1 MLHAHSNKHQNQNM
15 NRTPLTLAVVLTVA
29 TSLITGCVSVH
40 KVAIKDAPRAA
51 VSFESAEAMQTFY
64 SAVLAKHFPTD
75 GKPSRII
82 AGQTLYTWETRP
94 SSNVV
99 FNDAVAAADSDGNKV
114 VSESEATTYALSK
127 AK

>member
-1 MLHAHSNKHQNQNM
+1 MNTNTKRQHQDNM
-15 NRTPLTLAVVLTVA
+15 NKSPLARAVSLAMA

-40 KVAIKDAPRAA
+40 KVAIKDAPRTT

-64 SAVLAKHFPTD
+64 TAVLARHFPND
-75 GKPSRII
+75 GKPSRVV

-99 FNDAVAAADSDGNKV
+99 FNDAVAAADSDGDKV
-114 VSESEATTYALSK
+114 ISESEATTFGMSK
-127 AK
+127 TK